1 MTLGEEI
8 EKLRNDLAAKQKAFD
23 AKSQLC
29 ESELAADRT
38 GLDAW
43 TEAESL
49 LREIRQLATT
59 LKERID
65 TALKRLG
72 G

>member
-8 EKLRNDLAAKQKAFD
+8 DKLRNDLAAKQKAFD
-23 AKSQLC
+23 AKCQLC
-29 ESELAADRT
+29 ESELAAGRT

-43 TEAESL
+43 TAAKLL
-49 LREIRQLATT
+49 LREMSELATT
-59 LKERID
+59 LKDKID
-65 TALKRLG
+65 TALEGLG

>member
-8 EKLRNDLAAKQKAFD
+8 EKLRNDLAAKQKLFD

-29 ESELAADRT
+29 ESELAAGRT

-43 TEAESL
+43 TAADSI
-49 LREIRQLATT
+49 LREMRQLATT
-59 LKERID
+59 LKEKID
-65 TALKRLG
+65 TALKGLG